1 MQKKTRDL
9 RGTIEFLKT
18 EGELIEVEGEVDP
31 IYEIAG
37 IQKAFENGPALLFKN
52 IKGYPNVRNIANLF
66 SRVDRAARI
75 FGVED
80 PKKLKFRC
88 LDAIRKPIPP
98 KVVEDAPCQEVIIK
112 TGIDVMGTLPII
124 KHTERD
130 GGRILGGG
138 IILISGIR
146 DRGSELCFKR
156 MNFRGKDWGSLFIGM
171 PTHMGLLR
179 YTEWRGQE
187 IALTINIGT
196 PPAVS
201 MVAGAAFIH
210 SIVPFWSDELAIAG
224 GLQGFPVEIC
234 KAKTVNAYAIANS
247 EWVIEGILTP
257 ELVWETDEAEKIEK
271 ARVTPF
277 FPEWPGYLG
286 TALKAPK
293 FQVKAIT
300 HRKDRPIFNTPL
312 ARSYDAGLGQSF
324 TEACFFELAER
335 MNPGFVL
342 DVHMPD
348 SLLWGGGLVFQVRK
362 RGMREEGYQKMLLM
376 NVLGDAF
383 SAYGLRLVMAV
394 DEDVDIYNADDL
406 LWAFATRV
414 ELNKDIVR
422 GPIGIG
428 RISFQPQEGAG
439 AAIQESVFE
448 GAIGIDATIPLQ
460 LRKSVVFERA
470 HYPVDRIDLRKW
482 FSQEQIAAAGNMQSE
497 YARLVAKKGW

>member
-1 MQKKTRDL
+1 MQEKIRDL
-9 RGTIEFLKT
+9 RGTIEFLKK

-37 IQKAFENGPALLFKN
+37 IQKAFENGPVLLFKN
-52 IKGYPNVRNIANLF
+52 IKGYPNVRNIGNLF
-66 SRVDRAARI
+66 SNVDRAAKI
-75 FGVED
+75 FDVEN
-80 PKKLKFRC
+80 PRKLKFKC
-88 LDAIRKPIPP
+88 LEAVKKPISP
-98 KVVEDAPCQEVIIK
+98 KGVGEAPCQEVIIQ

-138 IILISGIR
+138 IIFASGIR
-146 DRGSELCFKR
+146 NGGTELCFKR

-171 PTHMGLLR
+171 PTHLGLLR
-179 YTEWRGQE
+179 YTERRGQE
-187 IALTINIGT
+187 IPLTINIGT

-201 MVAGAAFIH
+201 MVAGAAFPH
-210 SIVPFWSDELAIAG
+210 SIVPYGSDELAIAG

-234 KAKTVNAYAIANS
+234 KAKTVDAYAIANS
-247 EWVIEGILTP
+247 EWVIEGILTN
-257 ELVWETDEAEKIEK
+257 ELVWETDESENMDR
-271 ARVTPF
+271 ARTFPF

-286 TALKAPK
+286 SAMKAPK
-293 FQVKAIT
+293 FKVTAIT
-300 HRKDRPIFNTPL
+300 HRKDKPTFYTPL
-312 ARSYDAGLGQSF
+312 ARSYECGLGHPF

-335 MNPGFVL
+335 MNLGFVK
-342 DVHMPD
+342 DVHIPD

-376 NVLGDAF
+376 NVLGDSF
-383 SAYGLRLVMAV
+383 SAYGLRLVMVV
-394 DEDVDIYNADDL
+394 DDDVDIYNADDL

-414 ELNKDIVR
+414 EPNKDIVR
-422 GPIGIG
+422 GPTGIG

-439 AAIQESVFE
+439 GTIQESVFE
-448 GAIGIDATIPLQ
+448 GPIGIDATVPLQ

-482 FSQEQIAAAGNMQSE
+482 FTQDQIKAAVHMQSE